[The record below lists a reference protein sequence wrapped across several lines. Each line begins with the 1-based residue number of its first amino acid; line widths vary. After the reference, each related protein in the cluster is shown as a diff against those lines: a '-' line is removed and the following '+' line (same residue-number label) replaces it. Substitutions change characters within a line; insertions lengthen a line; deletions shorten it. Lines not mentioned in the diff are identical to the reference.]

1 MPAFHEAD
9 SRWRERCSGELQG
22 GTTRRRLPSHSRCLK
37 GAHFMDTSPLR
48 IGYCLSLSG
57 ALASNG
63 KTARLAHQI
72 WQEHVNTNGKLL
84 GRPVELVC
92 LDDQTN
98 PKLVA
103 DIYQRLLDVERV
115 DVVVGGYG
123 DNSVAP
129 AMPVIME
136 RKRFFVGL
144 MALAVNATF
153 NYPQYF
159 VMIPT
164 GPHPHLALTEGFF
177 QVASQQR
184 PQPETVA
191 ILVADAPFSHSPAQG
206 AKENLARQGMRLIFE
221 GKYPLSTTD
230 FTPYLEDLKR
240 INPDVL
246 FLCSYI
252 NDSIGLVKAINTVG
266 LSPKLVGGAM
276 IGPQNG
282 VVKAELGPLL
292 NGLVNYEYWLPVP
305 GLMNPQIQSF
315 IATYQSRAQTAGAD
329 PLGYYVAPLAYAQ
342 LQVLEQAVRTVG
354 SLDDAR
360 LSDYAR
366 KARFETVVGSVTF
379 GEGGGW
385 AEPRVLTVQF
395 QNIEGNSISEFKK
408 PNTQAVVYP
417 SETASAS
424 VIYPYAKAKRTGG
437 VPRFHSDPSGKE
449 VEV

>member
-1 MPAFHEAD
+1 MD
-9 SRWRERCSGELQG
+9 S
-22 GTTRRRLPSHSRCLK
+22 
-37 GAHFMDTSPLR
+37 SPFR

-72 WQEHVNTNGKLL
+72 WQQNVNKNGKLL

-98 PKLVA
+98 PNLVA
-103 DIYQRLLDVERV
+103 DLYKRLLDVEKV
-115 DVVVGGYG
+115 DAVIGGYG

-129 AMPVIME
+129 AMPLIME
-136 RKRFFVGL
+136 RKRFFLSL
-144 MALAVNATF
+144 MALAVNAKF

-164 GPHPHLALTEGFF
+164 GPHPNLALTEGFF
-177 QVASQQR
+177 QIAGQQS
-184 PQPETVA
+184 PKPETVA
-191 ILVADAPFSHSPAQG
+191 ILVADAPFSQSPAQG
-206 AKENLARQGMRLIFE
+206 ATEHLARQGMRVISE

-230 FTPYLEDLKR
+230 FKPYMENLKT

-252 NDSIGLVKAINTVG
+252 NDSIGLVKAMNAVG
-266 LSPKLVGGAM
+266 FSPRLVGGAM

-282 VVKAELGPLL
+282 IVKAELGPLL

-305 GLMNPQIQSF
+305 SLMNPQIQSF
-315 IATYQSRAQTAGAD
+315 IATYQSLAETSGAD

-342 LQVLEQAVRTVG
+342 MQVLEQAVRSVG
-354 SLDDAR
+354 SLDDAA
-360 LSDYAR
+360 LSEYTR
-366 KARFETVVGSVTF
+366 KATFETVVGKVKF

-385 AEPRVLTVQF
+385 AQPRVLTVQF
-395 QNIEGNSISEFKK
+395 QNIESNNISEFKK

-417 SETASAS
+417 SEIASAG
-424 VIYPYAKAKRTGG
+424 VIYPYAKAKR
-437 VPRFHSDPSGKE
+437 
-449 VEV
+449 